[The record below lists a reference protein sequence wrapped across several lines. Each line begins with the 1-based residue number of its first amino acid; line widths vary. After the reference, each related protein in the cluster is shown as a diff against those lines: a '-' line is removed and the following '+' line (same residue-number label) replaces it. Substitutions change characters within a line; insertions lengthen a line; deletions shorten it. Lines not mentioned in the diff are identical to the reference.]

1 MRGVS
6 ILYDHCFPA
15 KGTFI
20 ILLCLLLLL
29 SVQATIA
36 QTSTQPNYEEIT
48 VELHVPDAGDTVI
61 AAMLNNETAWLS
73 IEDIFRFIRI
83 NYSVPPSGESISGF
97 FLTTET
103 KYLLTSKEQ
112 ILNFNRSVTPL
123 PSGTL
128 LLHNRRL
135 YLQAEMFGKL
145 FRLDCR
151 FIYRSMTV
159 NLTTTLE
166 LQAVKE
172 RKLAQIRS
180 NLDKYK
186 NEQKADTTIGRVYSA
201 FRLGM
206 ADWSVNSSIDFKGQG
221 DTRANLALGGVILG
235 GEATVALQYNNKN
248 DFDRRQQYYNWRH
261 IDNENPW
268 LRQASLGKISPN
280 AIASIFAPVIGIQL
294 SNTPTIL
301 RKSFGTYRLNR
312 YTQPGWMV
320 ELYVNN
326 TLLDYTRADPSGFF
340 SFDIPIVYGNTQVQ
354 VKYYGP
360 NGELQMGM
368 ANVTM
373 PYGFLPKGEWE
384 YNINAGLV
392 EDSAFS
398 RYAKTQVSY
407 GITPRL
413 TVGTGVEYLS
423 SIPSRKDLPFLTTHF
438 RIGRNMLFT
447 ALYTHDV
454 KFSLAGNYRL
464 AGNLLFELN
473 YVRYKKGQKAINNTY
488 LEERG
493 LTVSFPFRVKRS
505 SSYTRFSFYQIL
517 LPETRYTTIEAMFT
531 GMVWNTSTNLTTYV
545 LVTGNSQA
553 YVYSNLSVM
562 MRLPARFTLN
572 PQLQYE
578 YNSNR
583 FISMKGEIEKRISTR
598 GYINAYFED
607 NFKSG
612 FRSLNLGI
620 RYDLRYMQAG
630 YAFRRSSSGPTSLIT
645 VLRGSILHDSRTRY
659 TGFSNH
665 LNVGRGGIIIE
676 SFLDLNNNRR
686 KDAGEPRVKGLK
698 LNFTGGI
705 REENKRDTTIII
717 RNLEAYNRYLLVID
731 KNSFDEIAWQVKTG
745 SVKVEI
751 GPNQFQ
757 LLEIPIAVSGEVS
770 GTIYIQDDKEK
781 KTQGRIQLNI
791 YNHSGQLVA
800 QTLSEMDGYYSYL
813 GLPPG
818 TYSIKPNPEQLQ
830 KLNLQFFPAV
840 WRFEI
845 EPEIYGD
852 VHRKLD
858 FILSPGK

>member
-1 MRGVS
+1 MS
-6 ILYDHCFPA
+6 SATISYDPCSPGKA
-15 KGTFI
+15 ALQT
-20 ILLCLLLLL
+20 LLFLLLFL
-29 SVQATIA
+29 SVQPAIA
-36 QTSTQPNYEEIT
+36 QQPNYEEIT

-61 AAMLNNETAWLS
+61 AALLNNETAWLS
-73 IEDIFRFIRI
+73 VEDIFRFIRI
-83 NYSVPPSGESISGF
+83 NYSIPFSGESISGF

-103 KYLLTSKEQ
+103 KYLLDNREQ

-123 PSGTL
+123 PAGTL

-135 YLQAEMFGKL
+135 YLQANMFSKL

-172 RKLAQIRS
+172 RKLAQIRN
-180 NLDKYK
+180 NLNKYK
-186 NEQKADTTIGRVYSA
+186 NEQKADTIIDRAYNA
-201 FRLGM
+201 FRMGM
-206 ADWSVNSSIDFKGQG
+206 ADWSVNSTIDFKGRG
-221 DTRANLALGGVILG
+221 DTRANMALGSVILG
-235 GEATVALQYNNKN
+235 GEATVVIQYNNQN
-248 DFDRRQQYYNWRH
+248 GFDRRQQYYNWRY
-261 IDNENPW
+261 INNETPW
-268 LRQASLGKISPN
+268 LRQTSLGKISPN
-280 AIASIFAPVIGIQL
+280 AIASIFAPVVGIQL
-294 SNTPTIL
+294 SNTPTTL

-326 TLLDYTRADPSGFF
+326 TLLDYTRADASGFF

-360 NGELQMGM
+360 NGEQQMDM
-368 ANVTM
+368 ASITM

-384 YNINAGLV
+384 YNLNAGLV
-392 EDSAFS
+392 EDSVFS

-407 GITPRL
+407 GITPGI
-413 TVGTGVEYLS
+413 TVGTGIEYLS
-423 SIPSRKDLPFLTTHF
+423 SIPSRKDLPFLTTNF
-438 RIGRNMLFT
+438 RIGRNMIFT
-447 ALYTHDV
+447 VLYTHEV
-454 KFSLAGNYRL
+454 KSSLTGNYRL

-473 YVRYKKGQKAINNTY
+473 YVRYTKGQKAINNTY

-493 LTVSFPFRVKRS
+493 VTVSFPFRIKRS
-505 SSYTRFSFYQIL
+505 SSYARFSFYQIL

-531 GMVWNTSTNLTTYV
+531 GMVWNTSTNFTTYA
-545 LVTGNSQA
+545 LVTGNNQA
-553 YVYSNLSVM
+553 YLYSNLSVM
-562 MRLPARFTLN
+562 VRLPARFTLN

-598 GYINAYFED
+598 GYINAYFEN
-607 NFKSG
+607 NFKSR
-612 FRSLNLGI
+612 FRSFNLGI

-630 YAFRRSSSGPTSLIT
+630 YAFRKSSSGNLSLIT
-645 VLRGSILHDSRTRY
+645 ALRGSILHDSRTGY
-659 TGFSNH
+659 IGFSNH
-665 LNVGRGGIIIE
+665 QSVGRGGIIIE
-676 SFLDLNNNRR
+676 SFLDMNNNRR
-686 KDAGEPRVKGLK
+686 KDAGEPKVKGLK

-705 REENKRDTTIII
+705 REENKKDTTIII
-717 RNLEAYNRYLLVID
+717 RNLEAYNSYLLVID
-731 KNSFDEIAWQVKTG
+731 KNSFEEIAWQVKTG

-751 GPNQFQ
+751 SPNQFQ

-770 GTIYIQDDKEK
+770 GTIYIQDNKEK
-781 KTQGRIQLNI
+781 KTLGRIQVNI
-791 YNHSGQLVA
+791 YDHSGQLVA
-800 QTLSEMDGYYSYL
+800 QTLSEIDGYYSYL

-818 TYSIKPNPEQLQ
+818 IYSIKPNPGQLQ
-830 KLNLQFFPAV
+830 KLNLQLFPAV

-845 EPEIYGD
+845 EPEIHGD

-858 FILSPGK
+858 FILSPRK